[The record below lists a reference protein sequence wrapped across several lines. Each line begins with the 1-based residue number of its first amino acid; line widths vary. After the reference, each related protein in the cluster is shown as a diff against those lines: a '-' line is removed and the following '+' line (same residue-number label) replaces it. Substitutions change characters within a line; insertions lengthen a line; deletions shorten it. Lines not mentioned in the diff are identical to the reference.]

1 MRYVKGVLDGKHKD
15 DNLFGTLLQAIVL
28 KRDKE
33 ARGVGM
39 QGFKFAPELTE
50 LAHITFTHS
59 PRAYES
65 LRHHFPLP
73 TSRTLLCVFHQS
85 SGNCDCD

>member
-1 MRYVKGVLDGKHKD
+1 MMQYVKGVLDGKHKD
-15 DNLFGTLLQAIVL
+15 DKLFGALLQALVL
-28 KRDKE
+28 KQEKE

-65 LRHHFPLP
+65 LRDHLPLP
-73 TSRTLLCVFHQS
+73 TVEE
-85 SGNCDCD
+85 